1 MSFFLFISSLFALA
15 NLNFAD
21 NINSFDLKDK
31 RILIRVDYN
40 VPIENGVVKDAY
52 RIQCSIPTIKEC
64 LESGASV
71 VLMSHLGRPN
81 GKNNEEFSLISVG
94 EVLSDFLEIP
104 IKFSHDCIN
113 EDSINVTIG
122 LHPGEVHLLEN
133 LRFHS
138 GEEDNDVEFSTL
150 LSKHGQIY
158 INDAF
163 GTSHRSH
170 ASNVGVTD
178 NFIHK
183 GMGLLMKREVQYLQ
197 KKFKNPKEPLTILL
211 GGAKISDKIDLI
223 EKFLIDANTILIGGG
238 MAFTFLKA
246 KGLNVG
252 NSIVDEKMISVANE
266 IIKKARRNRV
276 KLVFPVDFIVSDSI
290 DAPSNLETVSFDSIP
305 TNMMGLD
312 IGNETIKL
320 FSKILS
326 QSCTI
331 LWNGPMGVFEKKEFE
346 NGTKEIAISLSNLKD
361 ENITTIV
368 GGGDSASA
376 VRKFSNIEDITHVST
391 GGGASLELLSGRS
404 LPAIEALGKL

>member
-1 MSFFLFISSLFALA
+1 MIRSL
-15 NLNFAD
+15 
-21 NINSFDLKDK
+21 NSFDLKDK
-31 RILIRVDYN
+31 RVLIRVDYN

-81 GKNNEEFSLISVG
+81 GKINEEFSLISVG

-197 KKFKNPKEPLTILL
+197 KKFNNPKEPLTILL

-252 NSIVDEKMISVANE
+252 NSIVDEKMVSVANE

-290 DAPSNLETVSFDSIP
+290 DETSKLETVSFDSIP

-326 QSCTI
+326 QSGTI

-376 VRKFSNIEDITHVST
+376 VKQFSNIEDITHVST

>member
-1 MSFFLFISSLFALA
+1 MIRSL
-15 NLNFAD
+15 
-21 NINSFDLKDK
+21 NSFDLKDK
-31 RILIRVDYN
+31 RVLMRVDYN
-40 VPIENGVVKDAY
+40 VPIENGVVADAY

-81 GKNNEEFSLISVG
+81 GKINENHSLISVG
-94 EVLSDFLEIP
+94 EFLSDFLEIP
-104 IKFSHDCIN
+104 IKFSNDCIS

-138 GEEDNDVEFSTL
+138 GEEENDIEFSRL

-183 GMGLLMKREVQYLQ
+183 GMGLLMKKEIQYLQ
-197 KKFKNPKEPLTILL
+197 NKFKNPKEPLVLLL
-211 GGAKISDKIDLI
+211 GGAKVSGKIDLI
-223 EKFLIDANTILIGGG
+223 EKFLIDANSILIGGG
-238 MAFTFLKA
+238 MTFTFLKA
-246 KGLNVG
+246 MGIDVG
-252 NSIVDEKMISVANE
+252 KSIIDEKMITTASRV
-266 IIKKARRNRV
+266 IKKARQNRV
-276 KLVFPVDFIVSDSI
+276 KLVLPIDFVVADSI
-290 DAPSNLETVSFDSIP
+290 DKPSKIEIVSSDSVP
-305 TNMMGLD
+305 SNMMGLD
-312 IGNETIKL
+312 IGPETVKL
-320 FSKILS
+320 FSKVLS
-326 QSCTI
+326 KAGTI
-331 LWNGPMGVFEKKEFE
+331 LWNGPMGVFEKKDFE
-346 NGTKEIAISLSNLKD
+346 NGTKEIAKLLSELKD
-361 ENITTIV
+361 ENIITIV

-376 VRKFSNIEDITHVST
+376 IRKFSTIENITHVST
-391 GGGASLELLSGRS
+391 GGGASLELLSGKN

>member
-1 MSFFLFISSLFALA
+1 MIRSL
-15 NLNFAD
+15 
-21 NINSFDLKDK
+21 NSFDLKDK
-31 RILIRVDYN
+31 RVLMRVDYN
-40 VPIENGVVKDAY
+40 VPIENGVVADAY

-81 GKNNEEFSLISVG
+81 GKINENHSLISVG
-94 EVLSDFLEIP
+94 EFLSDFLEIP
-104 IKFSHDCIN
+104 IKFSNDCIS

-138 GEEDNDVEFSTL
+138 GEEENDIEFSRL

-183 GMGLLMKREVQYLQ
+183 GMGLLMKKEIQYLQ
-197 KKFKNPKEPLTILL
+197 NKFKNPKEPLVLLL
-211 GGAKISDKIDLI
+211 GGAKVSGKIDLI
-223 EKFLIDANTILIGGG
+223 EKFLIDANSILIGGG
-238 MAFTFLKA
+238 MTFTFLKA
-246 KGLNVG
+246 MGIDVG
-252 NSIVDEKMISVANE
+252 KSIIDEKMITTASRV
-266 IIKKARRNRV
+266 IKKARQNRV
-276 KLVFPVDFIVSDSI
+276 KLVLPIDFVVADSI
-290 DAPSNLETVSFDSIP
+290 DKPSKIEIVSSDSVP
-305 TNMMGLD
+305 SNMMGLD
-312 IGNETIKL
+312 IGPETVKL
-320 FSKILS
+320 FSKVLS
-326 QSCTI
+326 KAGTI
-331 LWNGPMGVFEKKEFE
+331 LWNGPMGVFEKKDFE
-346 NGTKEIAISLSNLKD
+346 NGTKEIAKFLSELKD
-361 ENITTIV
+361 ENIITIV

-376 VRKFSNIEDITHVST
+376 IRKFSTIENITHVST
-391 GGGASLELLSGRS
+391 GGGASLELLSGKN

>member
-1 MSFFLFISSLFALA
+1 MIRSL
-15 NLNFAD
+15 
-21 NINSFDLKDK
+21 NSFDLKNK
-31 RILIRVDYN
+31 RVLIRVDYN
-40 VPIENGVVKDAY
+40 VPIEDGVVKDAY

-71 VLMSHLGRPN
+71 VLMSHLGRPK
-81 GKNNEEFSLISVG
+81 GRINEDYSLISVG

-104 IKFSHDCIN
+104 IKFSDDCIS

-138 GEEDNDVEFSTL
+138 GEEENDIEFSRL

-183 GMGLLMKREVQYLQ
+183 GMGLLMNKEIRYLQ
-197 KKFKNPKEPLTILL
+197 NKFKNPKEPLVILL
-211 GGAKISDKIDLI
+211 GGAKISGKIDLI
-223 EKFLIDANTILIGGG
+223 DKFLIDADTILIGGG
-238 MAFTFLKA
+238 MTFTFLKA
-246 KGLNVG
+246 MGIDIGK
-252 NSIVDEKMISVANE
+252 SIIDEQMISVANRV
-266 IIKKARRNRV
+266 IKKARQNRV
-276 KLVFPVDFIVSDSI
+276 KLVLPVDFVVADSI
-290 DAPSNLETVSFDSIP
+290 DKPSKIEISSFDSVP
-305 TNMMGLD
+305 SNMMGLD
-312 IGNETIKL
+312 IGPKTIKL
-320 FSKILS
+320 FSKKLS
-326 QSCTI
+326 QAGTV
-331 LWNGPMGVFEKKEFE
+331 LWNGPMGVFEKKDFE
-346 NGTKEIAISLSNLKD
+346 NGTKEIANFLSELKE
-361 ENITTIV
+361 ENIITIV

-376 VRKFSNIEDITHVST
+376 IRKFSNIKNITHVST
-391 GGGASLELLSGRS
+391 GGGASLELLSGKN

>member
-1 MSFFLFISSLFALA
+1 MIRSL
-15 NLNFAD
+15 
-21 NINSFDLKDK
+21 NSFDLKDK
-31 RILIRVDYN
+31 RVLIRVDYN

-81 GKNNEEFSLISVG
+81 GKINEEFSLISVG

-290 DAPSNLETVSFDSIP
+290 DEPSKLETVSFDSIP

-326 QSCTI
+326 QSGTI

-361 ENITTIV
+361 ENIITIV

>member
-1 MSFFLFISSLFALA
+1 MIRSL
-15 NLNFAD
+15 
-21 NINSFDLKDK
+21 NSFDLKDK
-31 RILIRVDYN
+31 RVLMRVDYN
-40 VPIENGVVKDAY
+40 VPIENGVVADAY

-81 GKNNEEFSLISVG
+81 GKINENHSLISVG
-94 EVLSDFLEIP
+94 EFLSDFLEIP
-104 IKFSHDCIN
+104 IKFSNDCIS

-138 GEEDNDVEFSTL
+138 GEEENDIEFSRL

-183 GMGLLMKREVQYLQ
+183 GMGLLMKKEIQYLQ
-197 KKFKNPKEPLTILL
+197 NKFKNPKEPLVLLL
-211 GGAKISDKIDLI
+211 GGAKVSGKIDLI
-223 EKFLIDANTILIGGG
+223 EKFLIDANSILIGGG
-238 MAFTFLKA
+238 MTFTFLKA
-246 KGLNVG
+246 MGIDVG
-252 NSIVDEKMISVANE
+252 KSIIDEKMITTASRV
-266 IIKKARRNRV
+266 IKKARENRV
-276 KLVFPVDFIVSDSI
+276 KLVLPIDFVVADSI
-290 DAPSNLETVSFDSIP
+290 DKPSKIEIVSSDSVP
-305 TNMMGLD
+305 SNMMGLD
-312 IGNETIKL
+312 IGPETVKL
-320 FSKILS
+320 FSKVLS
-326 QSCTI
+326 KAGTI
-331 LWNGPMGVFEKKEFE
+331 LWNGPMGVFEKKDFE
-346 NGTKEIAISLSNLKD
+346 NGTKEIVKLLSELKD
-361 ENITTIV
+361 ENIITIV

-376 VRKFSNIEDITHVST
+376 IRKFSTIENISHVST
-391 GGGASLELLSGRS
+391 GGGASLELLSGKN

>member
-1 MSFFLFISSLFALA
+1 MIRSL
-15 NLNFAD
+15 
-21 NINSFDLKDK
+21 NSFDLKDK
-31 RILIRVDYN
+31 RVLIRVDYN

-81 GKNNEEFSLISVG
+81 GKINEEFSLISVG

-138 GEEDNDVEFSTL
+138 GEEDNDVEFSSL

-290 DAPSNLETVSFDSIP
+290 DEPSKLETVSFDSIP

-326 QSCTI
+326 QSGTI

>member
-1 MSFFLFISSLFALA
+1 MIRSL
-15 NLNFAD
+15 
-21 NINSFDLKDK
+21 NSFDLKDK
-31 RILIRVDYN
+31 RVLIRVDYN

-81 GKNNEEFSLISVG
+81 GKINEEFSLISVG

-158 INDAF
+158 VNDAF

-183 GMGLLMKREVQYLQ
+183 GMGLLMKREIQYLQ

-252 NSIVDEKMISVANE
+252 NSIVDEKMISIANE

-290 DAPSNLETVSFDSIP
+290 DEPSKLETVSFDSIP

-326 QSCTI
+326 QSGTI

>member
-1 MSFFLFISSLFALA
+1 MIRSL
-15 NLNFAD
+15 
-21 NINSFDLKDK
+21 NSFDLKDK
-31 RILIRVDYN
+31 RVLIRVDYN

-81 GKNNEEFSLISVG
+81 GKINEEFSLISVG

-197 KKFKNPKEPLTILL
+197 KKFNNPKEPLTILL

-290 DAPSNLETVSFDSIP
+290 DKPSKLETVSFDSIP

-326 QSCTI
+326 QSGTI

-376 VRKFSNIEDITHVST
+376 VKQFSNIEDITHVST

>member
-1 MSFFLFISSLFALA
+1 MIRSL
-15 NLNFAD
+15 
-21 NINSFDLKDK
+21 NSFDLKDK
-31 RILIRVDYN
+31 RVLIRVDYN

-52 RIQCSIPTIKEC
+52 RILCSIPTIKEF

-81 GKNNEEFSLISVG
+81 GKINEEFSLISVG

-163 GTSHRSH
+163 GTSHRAH

-290 DAPSNLETVSFDSIP
+290 DKPSKLETVSFDSIP

-326 QSCTI
+326 QSGTI

-361 ENITTIV
+361 EHITTIV

-376 VRKFSNIEDITHVST
+376 VRKFSNIEDFTHVST

>member
-1 MSFFLFISSLFALA
+1 MIRSL
-15 NLNFAD
+15 
-21 NINSFDLKDK
+21 NSFDLKDK
-31 RILIRVDYN
+31 RVLIRVDYN

-81 GKNNEEFSLISVG
+81 GKINEEFSLISVG

-197 KKFKNPKEPLTILL
+197 KKFNNPKEPLTILL

-252 NSIVDEKMISVANE
+252 NSIVDEKMVSVANE

-290 DAPSNLETVSFDSIP
+290 DETSKLETVSFDSIP
-305 TNMMGLD
+305 TKMMGLD

-326 QSCTI
+326 QSGTI

-361 ENITTIV
+361 ENIITIV

>member
-1 MSFFLFISSLFALA
+1 MIRSL
-15 NLNFAD
+15 
-21 NINSFDLKDK
+21 NSFDLKDK
-31 RILIRVDYN
+31 RVLIRVDYN

-81 GKNNEEFSLISVG
+81 GKINEEFSLISVG

-197 KKFKNPKEPLTILL
+197 KKFKNPKGPLTILL

-223 EKFLIDANTILIGGG
+223 KKFLIDANTILIGGG

-290 DAPSNLETVSFDSIP
+290 DEPSKLETVSFNSIP

-326 QSCTI
+326 QSGTI

-376 VRKFSNIEDITHVST
+376 VRKFSNIEDLTHVAT
-391 GGGASLELLSGRS
+391 GLGASSELLSGRS

>member
-1 MSFFLFISSLFALA
+1 MIRSL
-15 NLNFAD
+15 
-21 NINSFDLKDK
+21 NSFDLKDK
-31 RILIRVDYN
+31 RVLIRVDYN

-81 GKNNEEFSLISVG
+81 GKINEEFSLISVG

-197 KKFKNPKEPLTILL
+197 KKFKKPKEPLTILL

-290 DAPSNLETVSFDSIP
+290 DEPSKLETVSFDSIP

-320 FSKILS
+320 YSKILS
-326 QSCTI
+326 QSGTI

>member
-1 MSFFLFISSLFALA
+1 MIRSL
-15 NLNFAD
+15 
-21 NINSFDLKDK
+21 NSFDLKDK
-31 RILIRVDYN
+31 RVLIRVDYN

-64 LESGASV
+64 LESGSSV

-81 GKNNEEFSLISVG
+81 GKINEEFSLISVG

-223 EKFLIDANTILIGGG
+223 KKFLIDANTILIGGG

-290 DAPSNLETVSFDSIP
+290 DKPSKLETVSFDSIP

-326 QSCTI
+326 QSGTI

-361 ENITTIV
+361 EHITTIV

-376 VRKFSNIEDITHVST
+376 VRKFSNIEDFTHVST

>member
-1 MSFFLFISSLFALA
+1 MIRSL
-15 NLNFAD
+15 
-21 NINSFDLKDK
+21 NSFDLKDK
-31 RILIRVDYN
+31 RVLIRVDYN

-81 GKNNEEFSLISVG
+81 GKINEEFSLISVG

-252 NSIVDEKMISVANE
+252 NSIVDEKMISIANE

-290 DAPSNLETVSFDSIP
+290 DKPSKLETVSFDSIP

-320 FSKILS
+320 FSRILS
-326 QSCTI
+326 QSGTI

>member
-1 MSFFLFISSLFALA
+1 MIRSL
-15 NLNFAD
+15 
-21 NINSFDLKDK
+21 NSFDLKDK
-31 RILIRVDYN
+31 RVLIRVDYN

-81 GKNNEEFSLISVG
+81 GKINEEFSLISVG

-252 NSIVDEKMISVANE
+252 NSIVDEKMVSVANE

-290 DAPSNLETVSFDSIP
+290 DETSKLETVSFDSIP

-326 QSCTI
+326 QSGTI

>member
-1 MSFFLFISSLFALA
+1 MIRSL
-15 NLNFAD
+15 
-21 NINSFDLKDK
+21 NSFDLKDK
-31 RILIRVDYN
+31 RVLIRVDYN

-290 DAPSNLETVSFDSIP
+290 DEPSKLETVSFDSIP

-326 QSCTI
+326 QSGTI

>member
-1 MSFFLFISSLFALA
+1 MIRSL
-15 NLNFAD
+15 
-21 NINSFDLKDK
+21 NSFDLKDK
-31 RILIRVDYN
+31 RVLIRVDYN

-81 GKNNEEFSLISVG
+81 GNINEEFSLISVG

-223 EKFLIDANTILIGGG
+223 EKFLIDADTILIGGG

-252 NSIVDEKMISVANE
+252 NSIVDEKMISIANE

-290 DAPSNLETVSFDSIP
+290 DVPSKLETVSFDSIP

-320 FSKILS
+320 YSKILS
-326 QSCTI
+326 QSGTI